1 MGNAL
6 CGGAPTTTSA
16 LLCEVPPA
24 PDLDGRQF
32 DFATRGKVVLVVN
45 TASK

>member
-1 MGNAL
+1 VR
-6 CGGAPTTTSA
+6 GGAPTTTSA

-24 PDLDGRQF
+24 PDLDSHQF
-32 DFATRGKVVLVVN
+32 DFATLRGKVVLVVN